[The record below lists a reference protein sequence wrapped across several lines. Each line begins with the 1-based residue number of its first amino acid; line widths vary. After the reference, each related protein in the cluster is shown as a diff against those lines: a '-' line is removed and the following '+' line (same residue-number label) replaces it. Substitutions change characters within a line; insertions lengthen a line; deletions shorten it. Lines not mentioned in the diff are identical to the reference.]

1 MNNLARLLQAKGD
14 LDEAE
19 PLYRRALAIVEA
31 ALGPDHRNTVYSRGC
46 VGGPQLMRGGDTA
59 SEGRAAIEEA
69 LRVLQAPP
77 HSLPDSHRW
86 VVRLGGWLASSTA

>member
-1 MNNLARLLQAKGD
+1 MGPSRYTAARWGSA
-14 LDEAE
+14 
-19 PLYRRALAIVEA
+19 RRRTGWTTPTQFMCV
-31 ALGPDHRNTVYSRGC
+31 RGC
-46 VGGPQLMRGGDTA
+46 VGDPLLMRGGDTA